1 MHRGIDFDTTQV
13 FIGGNWR
20 AGDTRQTLPLHN
32 PSDGTLLAHI
42 ARGNAADVAAAVQA
56 AQTALDG
63 PWGQLSATE
72 RGRVLMKMSAAV
84 LTQADELA

>member
-1 MHRGIDFDTTQV
+1 MHSGIDFDTTQV

-42 ARGNAADVAAAVQA
+42 ARGSAAARPMSMPPCRPRRLRW
-56 AQTALDG
+56 TAPG
-63 PWGQLSATE
+63 AS
-72 RGRVLMKMSAAV
+72 
-84 LTQADELA
+84 